1 MPRATVLRVL
11 RVVVA
16 LLGLSSVVLE
26 VVTLVGRGTFT
37 PSNFFSFFTV
47 QSNLLAAVTL
57 LLVASRPP
65 APWLSWLR
73 GLATLCMVVTGLV
86 FAVLLSG
93 LPQDVL
99 TAVPWDNTVLH
110 YLVPVWFAVDWAVD
124 PPAPAVPLRR
134 ALLWL
139 LYPLAYVTYSLVRG
153 PLVDWYPY
161 PFLDPADG
169 GYGAVAVTS
178 VGIAVLGVLL
188 VLLLTRWD
196 ARRAGAGTTK
206 APDLVGRGPRAGG
219 G

>member
-1 MPRATVLRVL
+1 MPTTTALRVA
-11 RVVVA
+11 RVLIA

-26 VVTLVGRGTFT
+26 VVTLVGRGVFV
-37 PSNFFSFFTV
+37 PSNFLSFFTI

-57 LLVASRPP
+57 LLVVARPP
-65 APWLSWLR
+65 SPWLSWLR
-73 GLATLCMVVTGLV
+73 GLATMCMVVTGLV

-110 YLVPVWFAVDWAVD
+110 QLVPLWFALDWALD

-139 LYPLAYVTYSLVRG
+139 LYPLTYVAYSLVRG
-153 PLVDWYPY
+153 PLVGWYPY
-161 PFLDPADG
+161 PFLDPATG
-169 GYGAVAVTS
+169 GYGAVALTC
-178 VGIAVLGVLL
+178 VGIAVLGVVL
-188 VLLLTRWD
+188 VLLLTWWD
-196 ARRAGAGTTK
+196 ARRA
-206 APDLVGRGPRAGG
+206 PDQVGPEPLGAGG

>member
-1 MPRATVLRVL
+1 MPSTTVLRVA

-26 VVTLVGRGTFT
+26 VVTLVGRGTFV
-37 PSNFFSFFTV
+37 PSNFLSFFTI

-57 LLVASRPP
+57 LLVVARPP
-65 APWLSWLR
+65 SPWLSWLR
-73 GLATLCMVVTGLV
+73 GLATMCMVVTGLV

-110 YLVPVWFAVDWAVD
+110 QLVPLWFALDWALD

-139 LYPLAYVTYSLVRG
+139 LYPLAYVAYSLVRG
-153 PLVDWYPY
+153 PIVGWYPY
-161 PFLDPADG
+161 PFLDPATG
-169 GYGAVAVTS
+169 GYGAVALTC
-178 VGIAVLGVLL
+178 VGIAVLGVVL
-188 VLLLTRWD
+188 VLLLTWWD
-196 ARRAGAGTTK
+196 ARRA
-206 APDLVGRGPRAGG
+206 PDQVGPEPLGAGG